1 MANVQPINTLL
12 GPGTKRAAGSPDQIQ
27 AQIRNTD
34 FDLAREQWGFDS
46 CRAEWM
52 DAAIEKAAVSSE
64 HSVLVPCAGQGGL
77 ADRLAQKLGQNGYR
91 VLEVQER
98 EAQLRDLLSLKGYR
112 LAGLFDLLSI
122 QGTDLYDRILVFPPH
137 HQGRE
142 ADYLRQCYRMLAPG
156 GRLVAIVADS
166 IFFHSR
172 KESYELR
179 RLFRA
184 LRRMGRAGYEKLE
197 DEDEELQPG
206 EEGQNAGQPED
217 GKQGKAQPQ
226 PDEEKDDED
235 EEGEKSKPPA
245 NRPPDRNGSSV
256 KAGPPGDEDGDGG
269 RAFELGSPFF
279 SQPLPS
285 ANSSHRPNPYQ
296 GRYWRLVW
304 MDRGEEKYADEAF
317 DDHTPFAPDD
327 DPLSLPRMRSLSIK
341 PQGSFRPALPKP
353 QGGLLPSSPAQLPRN
368 SQRPEDAEAELEL
381 ELELIK
387 MRVGI
392 STLAGLPIKRRL
404 NLAKAR
410 LKLR

>member
-1 MANVQPINTLL
+1 
-12 GPGTKRAAGSPDQIQ
+12 
-27 AQIRNTD
+27 
-34 FDLAREQWGFDS
+34 
-46 CRAEWM
+46 M
-52 DAAIEKAAVSSE
+52 DAAVEKAAVSSE

-77 ADRLAQKLGQNGYR
+77 ADRLTERHGQNGYQ

-98 EAQLRDLLSLKGYR
+98 EVQLRDLLSVKGYR
-112 LAGLFDLLSI
+112 LAGLFDLLSA
-122 QGTDLYDRILVFPPH
+122 QGTDLFDRILVFPPH
-137 HQGRE
+137 HLGRE

-172 KESYELR
+172 KECHELR

-206 EEGQNAGQPED
+206 EEGQKAGQPED
-217 GKQGKAQPQ
+217 DKQGKSRGQAQPE
-226 PDEEKDDED
+226 PDEDDDEED
-235 EEGEKSKPPA
+235 EKSKPPVS
-245 NRPPDRNGSSV
+245 RPPDHKGSSV
-256 KAGPPGDEDGDGG
+256 KPGPPGDEDGDGG

-304 MDRGEEKYADEAF
+304 MDRGDEKYADEAF
-317 DDHTPFAPDD
+317 DDHAPFLPDD
-327 DPLSLPRMRSLSIK
+327 DPLSLPKMRSLSIK
-341 PQGSFRPALPKP
+341 PQVSFRPALPKP
-353 QGGLLPSSPAQLPRN
+353 QGGLLPSSPAQPPRN

-387 MRVGI
+387 MRVGT
-392 STLAGLPIKRRL
+392 STLAGLPTKRRL
-404 NLAKAR
+404 NLARAR
-410 LKLR
+410 LTLS